1 MVGPI
6 LMIGLSGLA
15 AATLSFVEVIFSLQ
29 GFLSLL
35 VGSCLSF
42 QIFFPFQTSRTTK
55 KIIDVQSMS
64 R

>member
-6 LMIGLSGLA
+6 LMMALSGLA
-15 AATLSFVEVIFSLQ
+15 AATLSFVEAIFSLQ

-42 QIFFPFQTSRTTK
+42 QIFFPFQNLQGRQKNHRCS
-55 KIIDVQSMS
+55 VHE
-64 R
+64 